1 MTDER
6 TYIQIIK
13 KEISMALGCTE
24 PAAVALTAAYAAHEL
39 EGRAVSLKIYVS
51 EYILKNG
58 MNVGIPGTGITGLDI
73 AALLGAISAEPE
85 KQLMVLSGIS
95 EEDKLAAGEML
106 KNKTVE
112 INLAES
118 EDKIYIRAEASD
130 GVNSTEAV
138 ISGSH
143 TNLASLSKNGTQMFF
158 KEPGES
164 AAVAD
169 FKYDMTVR
177 DIVDFVSAVSGES
190 LDFLEDVIE
199 INSQISLDGLTH
211 DYGLNVGKSI
221 LSAETLLSNDI
232 GNYAVACTA
241 AAADARMSGCEKPVM
256 SAVGSGNQGLT
267 ATVPIVAISEKLKLE
282 REKEYKA
289 LALSILVTI
298 HTKQHIGR
306 LSVLCGCSIAAAI
319 GTCCGVIFIFGGG
332 YPEMERG
339 INTMVADIA
348 GVVCDG
354 AKPGCALK
362 IATAVSSAIRSA
374 NMAIHGIGASG
385 HDGIVA
391 DDVEG
396 TLSNLG
402 RLGNEGMVGTNRSI
416 LSMMLKK

>member
-143 TNLASLSKNGTQMFF
+143 TNLVSLSKNGTRMFF

-211 DYGLNVGKSI
+211 DYGLNVG
-221 LSAETLLSNDI
+221 
-232 GNYAVACTA
+232 
-241 AAADARMSGCEKPVM
+241 
-256 SAVGSGNQGLT
+256 
-267 ATVPIVAISEKLKLE
+267 
-282 REKEYKA
+282 
-289 LALSILVTI
+289 
-298 HTKQHIGR
+298 
-306 LSVLCGCSIAAAI
+306 
-319 GTCCGVIFIFGGG
+319 
-332 YPEMERG
+332 
-339 INTMVADIA
+339 
-348 GVVCDG
+348 
-354 AKPGCALK
+354 
-362 IATAVSSAIRSA
+362 
-374 NMAIHGIGASG
+374 
-385 HDGIVA
+385 
-391 DDVEG
+391 
-396 TLSNLG
+396 
-402 RLGNEGMVGTNRSI
+402 
-416 LSMMLKK
+416 